1 MQSVKPK
8 VMAFLIFFTIV
19 MAVYAIGNY
28 YIFIRGL
35 QAIPACSS
43 LRTPYIWVFWLLA
56 ATYVAGRILE
66 NIHLGV
72 VSDVLVWTGS
82 FWLGAMLYFFLL
94 VLLFDLLR
102 LSHHLITWFPQLVL
116 DNWAKTKQ
124 IAMIGSIALVAL
136 LLIGGHI
143 NTRFPVVRHV
153 DIQIDKQAGDL
164 KELNAVLMSDIHL
177 GTLIGN
183 GQFSRVVAKAMA
195 LQPDIILLAGD
206 ILDEDLAPVIRQNI
220 GKTLKQLNAPLG
232 VWAVLGN
239 HEHIGG
245 SAAAQEYLES
255 HGLQILRDSV
265 AKINDSFWLV
275 GRDDRDKQRFTGRPR
290 KPLENLMQ
298 QVNADYPVILM
309 DHQPFYLEKAAVLG
323 VDLQVSGH
331 THHGQLWP
339 LNLITRAMYTISQG
353 YSEIDGMHA
362 YVSNGVGTWGPPVR
376 VGNRPEIV
384 QLRIRFAD
392 E

>member
-1 MQSVKPK
+1 MNPK
-8 VMAFLIFFTIV
+8 TMAFLIFFSIV
-19 MAVYAIGNY
+19 MVVYATVNY

-35 QAIPACSS
+35 QAMPTGSS
-43 LRTPYIWVFWLLA
+43 LRTPFIWMFWLLA

-66 NIHLGV
+66 RIYLGFA
-72 VSDVLVWTGS
+72 SDVLVWTGS

-94 VLLFDLLR
+94 VVLFDLLR
-102 LSHHLITWFPQLVL
+102 LSHQLIPWFPQFVL

-124 IAMIGSIALVAL
+124 IALAGSITLVAL

-143 NTRFPVVRHV
+143 NTRFTAVRKL
-153 DIQIDKQAGDL
+153 DIQIDKQAG
-164 KELNAVLMSDIHL
+164 ELNELNVVLMSDIHL

-183 GQFSRVVAKAMA
+183 GQFRGVVDKAMA

-220 GKTLKQLNAPLG
+220 GETLVRLEAPLG

-245 SAAAQEYLES
+245 SAAAQEYLEGY
-255 HGLQILRDSV
+255 GLKILRDSV
-265 AKINDSFWLV
+265 VKIDNSFWLV

-290 KPLENLMQ
+290 KPLEELMQ
-298 QVNADYPVILM
+298 QVDTASPVILM
-309 DHQPFYLEKAAVLG
+309 DHQPFYLEKAAALG

-331 THHGQLWP
+331 THHGQMWP
-339 LNLITRAMYTISQG
+339 LNYITRAMYTVSQG

-384 QLRIRFAD
+384 HIRIRFHY
-392 E
+392 